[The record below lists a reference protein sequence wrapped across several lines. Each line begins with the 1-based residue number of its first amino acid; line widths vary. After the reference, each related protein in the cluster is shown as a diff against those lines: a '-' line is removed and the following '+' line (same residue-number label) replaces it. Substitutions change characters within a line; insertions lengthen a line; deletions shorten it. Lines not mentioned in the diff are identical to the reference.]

1 MYLTGVYLCRS
12 LRTALPVEVP
22 VIETPQT
29 SAAATPRAEPA
40 PVDTHTPL
48 RNALKLG
55 GSLLVTYVIGF
66 GLQVLVPRL
75 LGPESFGQ
83 YNWATNTA
91 AAFFILSALGLD
103 VYIRKEVAVRK
114 EHANEFF
121 GGTLLLQTVLAVVLL
136 GALLGVMHM
145 RGAPPEV
152 RALALLLGV
161 YQFFFRLNAILAALL
176 HAHEK
181 VDGLSVAH
189 VLMKCIWGF
198 GLAGMLLLRAPLPWL
213 AAPFIAAELFK
224 TVFLFRLTRQHAGL
238 RLHVDVRATAATLL
252 AALPFF
258 LNDAALASNG
268 PLDIFVLGA
277 IANTTEVGYYGAV
290 WGIAGLTMLLSPILG
305 WVLLPMMSRAAA
317 SSQEEFTRI
326 LRRGLEG
333 IVSLSVPVTL
343 ALALGAET
351 WVRLLI
357 GERYLPAAPVL
368 RLLAPI
374 FVFTYVAT
382 VCGSWLMAANRPWTV
397 TRTTVLAVGLKLG
410 LNLLLIG
417 PFMQWRGLTGGASAS
432 AISLALYEIIVTAVL
447 VYAIGSRAWDTRSLA
462 VLGKTLGVCA
472 AVTAVHLLLGHLG
485 LDARDLGRGLA
496 RLVVDG
502 LLYASLILL
511 TGAVRK
517 DEVLGLVRLV
527 RNRRKP
533 QPAAGQPPS
542 AAPSSEVR
550 AA

>member
-12 LRTALPVEVP
+12 LRTAIPVEVP

-29 SAAATPRAEPA
+29 SAAAPPRAEPA

-145 RGAPPEV
+145 RDAPPEV

-189 VLMKCIWGF
+189 VFMKCIWGF

-238 RLHVDVRATAATLL
+238 RLHVDLRATAATLL

-397 TRTTVLAVGLKLG
+397 TRTTVLAVGLKLV

-432 AISLALYEIIVTAVL
+432 ALSLALYEIIVTAVL

-502 LLYASLILL
+502 LLYVSLILL

>member
-12 LRTALPVEVP
+12 LRTAIPVEVP

-29 SAAATPRAEPA
+29 SAAAPPRAEPA

-152 RALALLLGV
+152 RAFALLLGV

-238 RLHVDVRATAATLL
+238 RLHVDLRATAATLL

-397 TRTTVLAVGLKLG
+397 TRTTVLAVGLKLV

-432 AISLALYEIIVTAVL
+432 AISLALYEVIVTAVL

-496 RLVVDG
+496 RLGVDG
-502 LLYASLILL
+502 LLYVSLILL

>member
-1 MYLTGVYLCRS
+1 
-12 LRTALPVEVP
+12 
-22 VIETPQT
+22 
-29 SAAATPRAEPA
+29 
-40 PVDTHTPL
+40 
-48 RNALKLG
+48 
-55 GSLLVTYVIGF
+55 
-66 GLQVLVPRL
+66 
-75 LGPESFGQ
+75 
-83 YNWATNTA
+83 
-91 AAFFILSALGLD
+91 
-103 VYIRKEVAVRK
+103 
-114 EHANEFF
+114 
-121 GGTLLLQTVLAVVLL
+121 
-136 GALLGVMHM
+136 
-145 RGAPPEV
+145 
-152 RALALLLGV
+152 
-161 YQFFFRLNAILAALL
+161 
-176 HAHEK
+176 
-181 VDGLSVAH
+181 
-189 VLMKCIWGF
+189 
-198 GLAGMLLLRAPLPWL
+198 
-213 AAPFIAAELFK
+213 
-224 TVFLFRLTRQHAGL
+224 
-238 RLHVDVRATAATLL
+238 
-252 AALPFF
+252 
-258 LNDAALASNG
+258 
-268 PLDIFVLGA
+268 
-277 IANTTEVGYYGAV
+277 
-290 WGIAGLTMLLSPILG
+290 MLLSPILG

-397 TRTTVLAVGLKLG
+397 TRTTVLAVGLKLV

-417 PFMQWRGLTGGASAS
+417 PFMQWRGVTGGASAS

-502 LLYASLILL
+502 LLYVSLILL

-517 DEVLGLVRLV
+517 DEVLGLVRMV

-533 QPAAGQPPS
+533 QAAAGPPPS
-542 AAPSSEVR
+542 GAPSSEVR